1 MSSYKLS
8 SYKRA
13 LPWVVWLL
21 ASVFYAYQY
30 ILRILP
36 SITLDEIM
44 HRFSIDATI
53 FGQYSGVYYLGYA
66 GMHIPLGIM
75 LDRIGPKKVLPIS
88 IIAVVVGLMPMLYS
102 NSWMLACLGRLMIGA
117 GSSAAILG
125 VFKIIRMTFPQ
136 ERFGR
141 MLGISV
147 TIGLVGA
154 IYGSQPLNYQLELIG
169 YEHMLHVIMF
179 TGVLLALFIYIMV
192 PDEKED
198 ITLSE
203 SVWSDV
209 KNLLKAPNVLMICL
223 LSGLLVGPLD
233 GFADVWGASY
243 LMVSYGLEKSIA
255 ASLPSLIFFGMGVGS
270 PLLAIIAEKTG
281 RYYEVIIACAGMM
294 ALTFVMLLFGKIQ
307 SITMG
312 TLFFLTGIACA
323 YQILAIYKASTYVR
337 DSLVGL
343 TTAMVNMVI
352 MAFGYMFHS
361 SIGKVMEATWDGTI
375 IDGIHAYSSQSYT
388 LGLSII
394 PIALIIGGIGF
405 TLIFL
410 RSRKPSI

>member
-1 MSSYKLS
+1 MA

-21 ASVFYAYQY
+21 ASIFYAYQY

-36 SITLDEIM
+36 SITIDEIM
-44 HRFSIDATI
+44 HKFNIDATV

-88 IIAVVVGLMPMLYS
+88 IVAVVVGLMPMLYS
-102 NSWMLACLGRLMIGA
+102 DSWVLACIGRFMIGA

-125 VFKIIRMTFPQ
+125 VFKIIRMTFSE

-154 IYGSQPLNYQLELIG
+154 IYGSQPLNYQLAIIG

-179 TGVLLALFIYIMV
+179 MGVLLALFIYIMV
-192 PDEKED
+192 PAQKED
-198 ITLSE
+198 VILSQ
-203 SVWSDV
+203 SVWADV
-209 KNLLKAPNVLMICL
+209 KNLLKTPNVLMICL
-223 LSGLLVGPLD
+223 LSGLMVGPLD

-243 LMVSYGLEKSIA
+243 LMVSYGFEKSMA
-255 ASLPSLIFFGMGVGS
+255 ASLPSLIFFGMGIGS
-270 PLLAIIAEKTG
+270 PLLAVIAEKTG
-281 RYYEVIIACAGMM
+281 RYYEVIIACAAMM

-307 SITMG
+307 SFTMG

-323 YQILAIYKASTYVR
+323 YQILAIYKASTCVSE
-337 DSLVGL
+337 SLVGL
-343 TTAMVNMVI
+343 TTATVNMVI

-361 SIGKVMEATWDGTI
+361 SIGKVMEAAWDGTI
-375 IDGIHAYSSQSYT
+375 IDGIHVYSAKAYT
-388 LGLSII
+388 LGLAII
-394 PIALIIGGIGF
+394 PIALIIGGVGF
-405 TLIFL
+405 ALIRI
-410 RSRKPSI
+410 RSRKSLNQNA